1 MLVFA
6 LVAKDNTSAK
16 DSMRGAFLFALFFFH
31 SFHLASSS
39 SIGFFFLLHLPF
51 LPSTLYPPRTHSPL
65 PRNSPLHQQ
74 RTEWLSPCPRRW
86 PSGPRSPR
94 VAPGESCL
102 DRWDAKRGKRK
113 RKKTSQGGNRDFL
126 SPFFSTPTKF
136 FLCLFFLPFFLS
148 LFFFP
153 PVLPRSPVLLAP
165 SLTAAARS
173 DRDNKK
179 LTVSLQINSQQK
191 NLILKKSSAAIVA
204 PRAQAAGSREIASGP
219 TATPFDDFKF
229 APIREATVS
238 RAMTSRYFKVRRR
251 EDERWEL
258 AREERKE
265 SP

>member
-1 MLVFA
+1 MLVFS

-31 SFHLASSS
+31 SFHLASS

-126 SPFFSTPTKF
+126 SPFFFNPHQVF
-136 FLCLFFLPFFLS
+136 FLLVSFFLS
-148 LFFFP
+148 FSLSSSFP
-153 PVLPRSPVLLAP
+153 LCFPAP
-165 SLTAAARS
+165 
-173 DRDNKK
+173 
-179 LTVSLQINSQQK
+179 QCC
-191 NLILKKSSAAIVA
+191 
-204 PRAQAAGSREIASGP
+204 SR
-219 TATPFDDFKF
+219 
-229 APIREATVS
+229 R
-238 RAMTSRYFKVRRR
+238 
-251 EDERWEL
+251 L
-258 AREERKE
+258 
-265 SP
+265 